1 MIDQNILQFSLS
13 LDDIQISDQTQK
25 NEFSQGL
32 TDIQKQSLRRGY
44 VDALAIENMIYV
56 IEEILEKIHIDHK
69 TQHYAQTSDVFMKEL
84 SAIFFNSDMCID
96 QIKLEH
102 AFNEF
107 IEHTEYYVNKVGD
120 EKIHLFIYFI
130 FIREMMHHL
139 NIIEIDILP

>member
-1 MIDQNILQFSLS
+1 
-13 LDDIQISDQTQK
+13 
-25 NEFSQGL
+25 
-32 TDIQKQSLRRGY
+32 
-44 VDALAIENMIYV
+44 
-56 IEEILEKIHIDHK
+56 
-69 TQHYAQTSDVFMKEL
+69 
-84 SAIFFNSDMCID
+84 MCID

-120 EKIHLFIYFI
+120 DKIHLFIYFV